1 MKGFSS
7 TFWSARIFVKPTI
20 ILSDG
25 TKRLFGWIGLGCLL
39 LIIPVKAVRWTDM
52 SLVTSTIFGIAP
64 SVLGPPRLLFLILSS
79 SSRRLPR
86 LMLLQT
92 ALLVGAIAIGL
103 EFTQLI
109 PRPGILAKV
118 HYTFDWFDIAA
129 TLFSVSVGY
138 LVARLLTYSK
148 R

>member
-1 MKGFSS
+1 
-7 TFWSARIFVKPTI
+7 VKPTTI
-20 ILSDG
+20 VSDR

-39 LIIPVKAVRWTDM
+39 LIIPVKAVRWTDQ
-52 SLVTSTIFGIAP
+52 SLATSTIVGIAP
-64 SVLGPPRLLFLILSS
+64 SALGPAGLLFLILSS
-79 SSRRLPR
+79 SSPR
-86 LMLLQT
+86 LARLTLLQT
-92 ALLVGAIAIGL
+92 TLLVGAIAIGL
-103 EFTQLI
+103 EFIQLI

-148 R
+148 G